1 MTTTTAPQAALPA
14 AHPLTGRVAVVTG
27 ASSGI
32 GEATAR
38 ALAAGGAKV
47 ALLARRR
54 DRLDALAADLGDA
67 ALALAVDVGRPDDLA
82 AAADEVTSRLGRPDL
97 VIANAGVMLPAAIE
111 KLDAEGWRRQL
122 DVNVTG
128 VLDTIRT
135 FLPSLIA
142 AAEDGGAADLVTIS
156 SVAARQRF
164 PDYAV
169 YGATKAAVTALAEGL
184 RVELAG
190 RGVRITNLEPGLI
203 GSELREKV
211 ADADSR
217 AAVQEWEA
225 QVPPI
230 GPEHVGDLIAYLTSR
245 PREVNVSQL
254 TILPTHQV

>member
-1 MTTTTAPQAALPA
+1 MTTTTTPQAALPA

-38 ALAAGGAKV
+38 ALAAGGARV

-82 AAADEVTSRLGRPDL
+82 AAADEVTSRLGRADL
-97 VIANAGVMLPAAIE
+97 VMASAGVMLPAAID
-111 KLDAEGWRRQL
+111 KLDAAGWQRQL

-128 VLDTIRT
+128 VLQTVRT
-135 FLPSLIA
+135 FLPALIA
-142 AAEDGGAADLVTIS
+142 SAEDGGPADLVTI
-156 SVAARQRF
+156 
-164 PDYAV
+164 

-184 RVELAG
+184 RVDLAG
-190 RGVRITNLEPGLI
+190 RGVRITNIEPGLVA
-203 GSELREKV
+203 SELREKV

-230 GPEHVGDLIAYLTSR
+230 AAEHVGDLIAYLTSR
-245 PREVNVSQL
+245 PHEVNVPQL
-254 TILPTHQV
+254 AVMPTHQV